1 LWLNISLGNYAIPSL
16 KKELIQISRY
26 NIAVLPGDGIGPE
39 IIDEGVKVI
48 KAVQN
53 VLPELK
59 CDFTTYE
66 ASATLYAR
74 TGVAIPQEVY
84 DACEKADAIYFGAM
98 GLPEIRLPDGTEVAG
113 EIIFRLRFGL
123 DLYAGIRP
131 IKLYPNVKYPLK
143 DRKPGS
149 IDYVIMR
156 ENVEGLY
163 ASRGGGNILR
173 DDVSTDTSII
183 TRTGTEKIVKYA
195 FEWAKRRNGAPFDGK
210 KRVTCVDKSNVLR
223 SYAFF
228 RKVYDEVAMAYPEIE
243 RDYAYVDAMTLWQV
257 QRPEYYDVVVAEN
270 MFGDIISDLGAGTVG
285 SMGMAP
291 SADVGDKYGLFQP
304 AHGSAP
310 TIAGKGL
317 ANPLAAILSGS
328 MMLDWLGLKNNDET
342 ALKASRYIEEAVY
355 RVLAEDKLMTQDI
368 GGTARTKEVG
378 DAVVEKISDLS

>member
-1 LWLNISLGNYAIPSL
+1 M
-16 KKELIQISRY
+16 
-26 NIAVLPGDGIGPE
+26 
-39 IIDEGVKVI
+39 I

-195 FEWAKRRNGAPFDGK
+195 FEWAKR
-210 KRVTCVDKSNVLR
+210 
-223 SYAFF
+223 
-228 RKVYDEVAMAYPEIE
+228 
-243 RDYAYVDAMTLWQV
+243 
-257 QRPEYYDVVVAEN
+257 
-270 MFGDIISDLGAGTVG
+270 
-285 SMGMAP
+285 
-291 SADVGDKYGLFQP
+291 
-304 AHGSAP
+304 
-310 TIAGKGL
+310 
-317 ANPLAAILSGS
+317 
-328 MMLDWLGLKNNDET
+328 
-342 ALKASRYIEEAVY
+342 
-355 RVLAEDKLMTQDI
+355 
-368 GGTARTKEVG
+368 
-378 DAVVEKISDLS
+378 